1 MSRAAAPRVHAHDFT
16 PDVESFRDD
25 VLRGLALPQKEIP
38 AKYFYDARGSELF
51 EEICGLEE
59 YYPTRTE
66 TALLRKVA
74 SEIADRVG
82 PNAVLIE
89 YGAGASQKVRILLDR
104 LEATAAFI
112 PIDISGE
119 HLLQA
124 AKGLAADY
132 PRLQIVPVAADYTER
147 FELPVPSGLG
157 SAKKVVFFPGSTIG
171 NFSEPEAKDFLKK
184 SAALLAGGGE
194 MIVGVD
200 LKKDERVL
208 LDAYNDAKGVT
219 ARFNLNLLTRINTE
233 IGADFDL
240 AAFEH
245 HAPWNPEAGRIEMHL
260 VSRVRQSVTV
270 AGRQFEFAEGESIHT
285 ENSYKFTVGEFQDLA
300 RSAGFD
306 PVTVWTDDRDL
317 FSIHYLRAA

>member
-1 MSRAAAPRVHAHDFT
+1 APRVHAHDFT

-200 LKKDERVL
+200 LKKDERIL

-317 FSIHYLRAA
+317 FSIHYLRAAC

>member
-1 MSRAAAPRVHAHDFT
+1 MSGAAAPRVQAHDFT

-89 YGAGASQKVRILLDR
+89 YGAGATQKVRILLDR
-104 LEATAAFI
+104 LEVPAAFI

-124 AKGLAADY
+124 AESLAADY

-147 FELPVPSGLG
+147 FDLPVPGGLA
-157 SAKKVVFFPGSTIG
+157 SARKVVFFPGSTIG
-171 NFSEPEAKDFLKK
+171 NFSKPEAKDFLEK

-200 LKKDERVL
+200 LKKDERIL

-219 ARFNLNLLTRINTE
+219 ARFNLNLLARINSE

-240 AAFEH
+240 TAFEH
-245 HAPWNPEAGRIEMHL
+245 HAPWNAEAGRIEMHL

-270 AGRQFEFAEGESIHT
+270 AGRQFEFAAGESIHT
-285 ENSYKFTVGEFQDLA
+285 ENSHKFTVEEFQDLA
-300 RSAGFD
+300 RSAGFH
-306 PVTVWTDDRDL
+306 PVTVWTDERDL
-317 FSIHYLRAA
+317 FSIHYLRAG